1 MYNSEIQFQQGM
13 GLHVLHAP
21 FFTKDLSLFNVI
33 TNPLHQNYIA
43 IHIVKTS
50 HIMQNKCMLTLHE
63 MYYKSY
69 TCSRKYNTSLIFP
82 EVQHNL

>member
-1 MYNSEIQFQQGM
+1 MNSLQLQKYNSEIQFQQGT

-33 TNPLHQNYIA
+33 TNTLHKNSIA

-50 HIMQNKCMLTLHE
+50 HNAEQMHAHP
-63 MYYKSY
+63 
-69 TCSRKYNTSLIFP
+69 SRNAL
-82 EVQHNL
+82 